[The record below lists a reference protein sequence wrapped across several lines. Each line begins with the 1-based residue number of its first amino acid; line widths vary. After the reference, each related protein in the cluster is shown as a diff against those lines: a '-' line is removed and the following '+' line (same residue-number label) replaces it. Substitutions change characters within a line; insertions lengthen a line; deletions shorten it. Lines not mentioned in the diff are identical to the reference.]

1 MPAWRLRQPRRRSV
15 RPRSSLHPP
24 DWYGQRYPTLE
35 DLEDFT
41 WSLGAVVVSGPVS
54 TGAFFPGSDWE
65 LPVIA
70 IPEDA
75 PPLARIWTL
84 AHELG
89 HLVQHAGPKG
99 ELMWSKNEA
108 QANRWAACALIPEA
122 RIQEHQNACLDAF
135 VGALS
140 AHYED
145 LPLTSCASRRLAGR
159 IARIRLRT
167 LEVDRGDQNLSPV
180 PV

>member
-1 MPAWRLRQPRRRSV
+1 MG
-15 RPRSSLHPP
+15 PRSSIPNPP
-24 DWYGQRYPTLE
+24 WYGQRYPTLE
-35 DLEDFT
+35 DLENFI
-41 WSLGAVVVSGPVS
+41 WSLGAVVAYGPVS

-70 IPEDA
+70 VPEDA
-75 PPLARIWTL
+75 PPLERIWTL

-89 HLVQHAGPKG
+89 HLVQHVGPKG

-122 RIQEHQNACLDAF
+122 RIQAHQNASLDAF

-145 LPLTSCASRRLAGR
+145 LPLMNCTQRRLAGR
-159 IARIRLRT
+159 IARIRLKSIDA
-167 LEVDRGDQNLSPV
+167 LEVTNVIQ
-180 PV
+180 